1 MGVKN
6 TNVKFTLKRKLPPEK
21 VKTKKL
27 KSNND
32 SAKNNGNNSNGIVK
46 QNGFK
51 PKPSEII
58 SDTRKR
64 LPVYI
69 VKSRY

>member
-6 TNVKFTLKRKLPPEK
+6 TNVMFSLKRKLPPEK
-21 VKTKKL
+21 VKAKKFI
-27 KSNND
+27 SNTT
-32 SAKNNGNNSNGIVK
+32 NNSNEIVK

-51 PKPSEII
+51 HKPSENIF
-58 SDTRKR
+58 DARKR